1 MTGRRH
7 LKQQILSTN
16 ALQLILM
23 ARNFGKTA
31 SLDVLK
37 KERVDHDAPPAI
49 KGGFADSLPPN
60 NRKTRRAKA
69 AGKRGKK

>member
-7 LKQQILSTN
+7 LKQQLLATQALRAVL
-16 ALQLILM
+16 ALQTGAAMLPKVDDEM
-23 ARNFGKTA
+23 A
-31 SLDVLK
+31 
-37 KERVDHDAPPAI
+37 AI